1 MLSYI
6 KRKLSESD
14 SGSNNSNS
22 NSNSTAAA
30 DLVRKTSQ
38 MSLDNGAIAYG
49 EDALLHE
56 LGYRNATDLQETIY
70 GNESIAD

>member
-14 SGSNNSNS
+14 SGNSNS
-22 NSNSTAAA
+22 NSNSTPAAE
-30 DLVRKTSQ
+30 LVRKTSQ
-38 MSLDNGAIAYG
+38 MSLDNGAIVYG

-56 LGYRNATDLQETIY
+56 LGYRSATDLQETIY